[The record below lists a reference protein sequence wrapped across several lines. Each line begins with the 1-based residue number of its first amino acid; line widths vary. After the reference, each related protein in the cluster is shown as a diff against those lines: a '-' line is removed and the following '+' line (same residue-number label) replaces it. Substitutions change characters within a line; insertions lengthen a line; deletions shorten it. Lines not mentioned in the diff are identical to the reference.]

1 MSNETQS
8 NAMTT
13 EAITRIARD
22 VRDIMREPIDN
33 IFYIHSTRS
42 INRGYAIVIGTSE
55 TPYFC
60 VPMCYKL
67 KFPTDYPHMPPKMKF
82 LSYSSPN
89 NKSIRMHPNYY
100 VNGKCCLSILNSWSG
115 DQWTGCQT
123 IRSVLTTI
131 LMTLTENP
139 LENEPGHRKGTLE
152 SDTYRAIVAE
162 AGLELIANY
171 LTGASPI
178 RFCKNDEENNEV
190 NEKFREL
197 IFDNIVKHNDY
208 GRKLFDVLNSSKTK
222 NYIYKWIKPFD
233 LNEHYIA
240 CYRLTCKINYEK
252 TRTKIIDVLKPF
264 MEISD
269 EPNS

>member
-1 MSNETQS
+1 MSNENKKSDLT
-8 NAMTT
+8 A

-22 VRDIMREPIDN
+22 VRDIMKEPIDN
-33 IFYIHSTRS
+33 IFYIHSNRYV
-42 INRGYAIVIGTSE
+42 NRGYAIVIGTCD

-67 KFPTDYPHMPPKMKF
+67 KFPGDYPHLPPKMKF
-82 LSYSSPN
+82 LSYSSPH

-123 IRSVLTTI
+123 LRSVLTTI

-139 LENEPGHRKGTLE
+139 LENEPGQHKGTLV

-171 LTGASPI
+171 LSGKSPI
-178 RFCKNDEENNEV
+178 RFSKNDEENDEV

-197 IFDNIVKHNDY
+197 FIEKIVKHNDY
-208 GRKLFDVLNSSKTK
+208 GRKMFDVLKSNKTQ

-233 LNEHYIA
+233 LNEHYIS
-240 CYRLTCKINYEK
+240 CYRMTSKIDYEK
-252 TRTKIIDVLKPF
+252 TKTKIIDVLKSF
-264 MEISD
+264 ITTCD
-269 EPNS
+269 EP